1 LDVLEK
7 RLEEQRKK
15 YLSLLENR
23 DVASEELPV
32 QLEQAKSEYEVL
44 LGERGRLQ
52 ASIEQALQKEAELNQ
67 VEVQLDALEK
77 ELNILSRLSDDLKAD
92 RFPDFYRGEMMN
104 EIVSSASSLLW
115 EMSGGQFNLTFDS
128 DSFPFRRSV

>member
-1 LDVLEK
+1 
-7 RLEEQRKK
+7 
-15 YLSLLENR
+15 LSLLENR

-92 RFPDFYRGEMMN
+92 RFPDFYRGK
-104 EIVSSASSLLW
+104 
-115 EMSGGQFNLTFDS
+115 
-128 DSFPFRRSV
+128 

>member
-77 ELNILSRLSDDLKAD
+77 ELNILSRSLDDLKAD
-92 RFPDFYRGEMMN
+92 RFPDFYRGK
-104 EIVSSASSLLW
+104 
-115 EMSGGQFNLTFDS
+115 
-128 DSFPFRRSV
+128 

>member
-67 VEVQLDALEK
+67 VEVQLSALEK
-77 ELNILSRLSDDLKAD
+77 ELNILTRLSDDLKSG
-92 RFPDFYRGEMMN
+92 RFPDFYRGEMRMKL
-104 EIVSSASSLLW
+104 SPQLPAFC
-115 EMSGGQFNLTFDS
+115 GK
-128 DSFPFRRSV
+128 